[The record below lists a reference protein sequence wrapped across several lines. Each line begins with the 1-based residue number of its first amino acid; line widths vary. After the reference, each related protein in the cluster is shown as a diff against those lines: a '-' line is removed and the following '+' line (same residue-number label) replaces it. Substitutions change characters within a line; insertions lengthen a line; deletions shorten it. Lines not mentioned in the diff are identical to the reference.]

1 MGKKV
6 LFINN
11 VRSLLLISGLLS
23 RMGYEVDLAHNADDG
38 LLQLQNQG
46 YDIVVVLESPNAES
60 WTICERIRALTGIP
74 LIVISLNASTETCV
88 RAINAGADYFLR
100 KSFGPLEF
108 LARINCLLQRRRPG
122 VSSPPSPD
130 YSSSSGSAR

>member
-11 VRSLLLISGLLS
+11 GRSLLLISGLLS
-23 RMGYEVDLAHNADDG
+23 RMGYEVDLVHGTDTG
-38 LLQLQNQG
+38 LVTLEKNP
-46 YDIVVVLESPNAES
+46 YDIVIVLESPGVES
-60 WTICERIRALTGIP
+60 WPICERIRTLTDIP

-88 RAINAGADYFLR
+88 RAINSGADYFLR

-108 LARINCLLQRRRPG
+108 LARVNSLMQR
-122 VSSPPSPD
+122 SSPRYPVPTIT
-130 YSSSSGSAR
+130 R

>member
-1 MGKKV
+1 MAKKV

-23 RMGYEVDLAHNADDG
+23 RMGYTVDLVHDVEAGLSHLEDG
-38 LLQLQNQG
+38 A
-46 YDIVVVLESPNAES
+46 YDIIVVLESPDVET
-60 WTICERIRALTGIP
+60 WTICERIRALTDIP

-108 LARINCLLQRRRPG
+108 LARVSYLLQRNASRQPI
-122 VSSPPSPD
+122 PSI
-130 YSSSSGSAR
+130 S

>member
-1 MGKKV
+1 MSKKV

-23 RMGYEVDLAHNADDG
+23 RMGYEVDLTNSVDDG
-38 LLQLQNQG
+38 LSQLENQV
-46 YDIVVVLESPNAES
+46 YDIIVALESPGVES
-60 WTICERIRALTGIP
+60 WTICERIRVLTDIP

-108 LARINCLLQRRRPG
+108 LARVNSLLQRHAPQRP
-122 VSSPPSPD
+122 VSVSPD
-130 YSSSSGSAR
+130 DYISSRSAV

>member
-11 VRSLLLISGLLS
+11 VRSLLMIPELLS
-23 RMGYEVDLAHNADDG
+23 RVGYEVDMAYSVEASLP
-38 LLQLQNQG
+38 LLVNRE
-46 YDIVVVLESPNAES
+46 YDIIILLEGSGIES
-60 WTICERIRALTGIP
+60 WPSCERIRAITGIP

-88 RAINAGADYFLR
+88 KAINAGADYFMR

-108 LARINCLLQRRRPG
+108 LARINSLLQRANSRQP
-122 VSSPPSPD
+122 VSAISQ
-130 YSSSSGSAR
+130 